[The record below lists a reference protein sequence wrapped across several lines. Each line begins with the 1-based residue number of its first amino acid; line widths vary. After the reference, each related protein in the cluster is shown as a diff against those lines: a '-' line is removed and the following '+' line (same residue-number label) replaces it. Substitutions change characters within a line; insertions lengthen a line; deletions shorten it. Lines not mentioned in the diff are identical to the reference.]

1 MQALGFRPRL
11 VAALLGVLLPG
22 ASASAYQQTNLVS
35 DLPGVAANQDVN
47 LKNPWGIAYAPTGP
61 FWVSDNGTGLTTLYN
76 AGGVTV
82 PLVVTIPP
90 PAAQPPP
97 SLPTG
102 QVFNNTPGF
111 MLPSGQAALF
121 ILATEGGTLSGWSA
135 SSGTSAITTVDHSAS
150 GAVYK
155 GLALGQSGANNFLYA
170 TNFHAGTVDVFDSGF
185 QAATLAGSFQDPGLP
200 AGYAPFNVENLGGSL
215 FVTYALQDASQTGNV
230 DGPGNGYV
238 DVYDTS
244 GVFQKR
250 LVSGGVLNSP
260 WGLALAP
267 ASFGSLGGSLLV
279 GNFGDGT
286 IHAFDPSTGASKG
299 IVEDGNGKAIE
310 IPGLWALEFGGG
322 AASNGPLDTLFFTA
336 GIAGPSGQVEDHG
349 LFGSLTVVPEPGTLA
364 LLGAGVAGLA
374 RIGRKRIR
382 S

>member
-47 LKNPWGIAYAPTGP
+47 LQNPWGISYAPTSP
-61 FWVSDNGTGLTTLYN
+61 FWVSDNGTGLATLYN
-76 AGGVTV
+76 AGGV
-82 PLVVTIPP
+82 PASLVVTIPP
-90 PAAQPPP
+90 AAAQPAP

-111 MLPSGQAALF
+111 GRALF
-121 ILATEGGTLSGWSA
+121 LFATEGGTISA
-135 SSGTSAITTVDHSAS
+135 WNNLDGTNAITTVDQSAS

-170 TNFHAGTVDVFDSGF
+170 TNFHAGTIDVFDSGF
-185 QAATLAGSFQDPGLP
+185 QAATLAGSFQDPNLP

-215 FVTYALQDASQTGNV
+215 FVTYALQDASKTGDV
-230 DGPGNGYV
+230 AGPGNGYV

-244 GVFQKR
+244 GVLQRR

-279 GNFGDGT
+279 GNFGNGT
-286 IHAFDPSTGASKG
+286 IHAFDPSTGSSKG
-299 IVEDGNGKAIE
+299 VVVDGNGNPIE

-322 AASNGPLDTLFFTA
+322 AASNGPLDRLFFTA